1 MPKRKAPLK
10 QEPLISTVI
19 EAMKDKKAGNPVI
32 LDFRPLHLAVWD
44 TFTICHGTS
53 RTQVAAIADHVMEEV
68 KKKHGIDPWHRE
80 GFENAEWILIDY
92 SDVVVHV
99 FQEERRKFYNLEQLW
114 ADAEMIPSDS
124 MDSKK
129 PQ

>member
-1 MPKRKAPLK
+1 
-10 QEPLISTVI
+10 V
-19 EAMKDKKAGNPVI
+19 
-32 LDFRPLHLAVWD
+32 
-44 TFTICHGTS
+44 ICHGTS
-53 RTQVAAIADHVMEEV
+53 TTQVEAIADHVITKV
-68 KKKHGIDPWHRE
+68 KQQTGIQPWHME
-80 GFENAEWILIDY
+80 GCKNAEWILIDY
-92 SDVVVHV
+92 SDVVVHI